1 MKVDTRPRL
10 YRQRRRAAAAEAN
23 TERILQAALDLF
35 AERPLDQ
42 ITLAAV
48 AERAGVGLQ
57 TLIRRVGTKDG
68 LARAVNVRVT
78 PQVAAAR
85 GEPASWEPRAVAAAL
100 ERHYERWGGIADR
113 MLRLQDA
120 SPAMAEAAAG
130 GRRAHREW
138 IEAAFAERLDA
149 LAAAARANLLARLI
163 GVCGVELWLVLR
175 RDAGLSAGD
184 ARDAVADLIAA
195 CVPSPPTPS
204 PESSTWPAS
213 SSTPRPPPGICSP
226 SSPACASSASA
237 GTTSTCA
244 SASGCSEWRATPG

>member
-1 MKVDTRPRL
+1 MKAETGSRL
-10 YRQRRRAAAAEAN
+10 YRQRRRAEAAEAN
-23 TERILQAALDLF
+23 TERILQSALDLF

-68 LARAVNVRVT
+68 LSRAVNEWVT

-85 GEPASWEPRAVAAAL
+85 GEPASWTRVRSPPRSSATTSAG
-100 ERHYERWGGIADR
+100 RIADR

-138 IEAAFAERLDA
+138 IAAAFAEQLDA
-149 LAAAARANLLARLI
+149 LAPAARANLLARLI

-175 RDAGLSAGD
+175 RDANLSAGD

-195 CVPSPPTPS
+195 CAPANPS
-204 PESSTWPAS
+204 PES
-213 SSTPRPPPGICSP
+213 
-226 SSPACASSASA
+226 
-237 GTTSTCA
+237 
-244 SASGCSEWRATPG
+244 

>member
-1 MKVDTRPRL
+1 MKVETGPRL
-10 YRQRRRAAAAEAN
+10 YRQRRRAEAAEAN

-68 LARAVNVRVT
+68 LSRAVNEWVT

-85 GEPASWEPRAVAAAL
+85 GEPASSEPRAVAAAL

-113 MLRLQDA
+113 MLRQEDA

-138 IEAAFAERLDA
+138 IEAAFAKHLDA
-149 LAAAARANLLARLI
+149 LDPTARANLLARLI

-175 RDAGLSAGD
+175 RDADLSAGD

-204 PESSTWPAS
+204 PEA
-213 SSTPRPPPGICSP
+213 
-226 SSPACASSASA
+226 
-237 GTTSTCA
+237 
-244 SASGCSEWRATPG
+244 